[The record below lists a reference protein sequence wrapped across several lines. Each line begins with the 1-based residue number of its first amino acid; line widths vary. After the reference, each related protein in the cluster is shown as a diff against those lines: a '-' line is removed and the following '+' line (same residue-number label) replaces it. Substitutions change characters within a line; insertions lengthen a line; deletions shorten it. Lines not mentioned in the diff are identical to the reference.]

1 MNIDMSQFN
10 QVFFE
15 ESAEHLSE
23 MERLLLALDIG
34 SPDSEDLNAIF
45 RAAHSIKGGSG
56 TFGFNDMAEVTH
68 VLENL
73 LDRMRKGEM
82 APTPEIVNALLASVD
97 VIRAQLDGH
106 IAGHPAGPEAAEEI
120 IRELKSFTEPRD
132 SSSAPASP
140 SPPPAEAISS
150 SSEATPSRHAFRILF
165 HPDREFLKRPKS
177 MESLKE
183 ELSRLG
189 TLTITPPEDPGGGK
203 KPRKGEAGP
212 PWILSL
218 ATEAGEEEI
227 RNIFAFIAPPE
238 AVTIEREISP
248 SGSPAGLT
256 DGEGYGFFVDDVPAQ
271 PPPTSSGSLT
281 DGEGYGFFTETPGSP
296 GSGAASPSGALTDGE
311 GYGFFSDAPG
321 SATPT
326 PKAAAPPPAPAT
338 PPTKDPA
345 KSPAATDASKS
356 RDKGSPGME
365 ASIRVSVERVDQ
377 LINLVGE
384 LVITQAMLAQTSAG
398 VDPVIYEKMHTGLA
412 QLERNTRDLQESVM
426 SIRMMPISFVF
437 SRFPRLV
444 HDLATKL
451 GKKIELVTVGE
462 TTELDKGL
470 IEKISDP
477 LTHLVRNS
485 LDHGIEHPDE
495 RVAAGKP
502 PAGTITLSAS
512 HQGGNIIIEVTDD
525 GRGLNREKIL
535 KKAAERGL
543 PVSES
548 MSDNDVW
555 MLIFEPGFST
565 AETVTDVS
573 GRGVGMDVVKRNVA
587 EMGGTVQIRT
597 LTGFGTT
604 ITIRLPLTLAIL
616 DGMSVSMGGDIYL
629 IPLNMIIETLKPQP
643 SDIRSVT
650 STGQVVQVRGE
661 YLPIVALHRLFN
673 MPAETEDPTEGVLVI
688 IEAEGKKGALFVDA
702 LVGQQQV
709 VIKSLETNFKRVQGI
724 SGATIM
730 GDGKVAMIL
739 DIAALLKMGT

>member
-23 MERLLLALDIG
+23 MERLLLALDVA

-56 TFGFNDMAEVTH
+56 TFGFTDMAEVTH

-82 APTPEIVNALLASVD
+82 APTPEIVNALLSSVD
-97 VIRAQLDGH
+97 VIRTQLDGH
-106 IAGHPAGPEAAEEI
+106 IAGQPAPPDAAEDI
-120 IRELKSFTEPRD
+120 ISELKTFTDPGEAPP
-132 SSSAPASP
+132 APASP
-140 SPPPAEAISS
+140 AQDVGHSAPGSSPRNS
-150 SSEATPSRHAFRILF
+150 FRILF
-165 HPDREFLKRPKS
+165 RPDREFMKRPKS

-189 TLTITPPEDPGGGK
+189 TLEITPPEETGGGK
-203 KPRKGEAGP
+203 KGRKGEAGA
-212 PWILSL
+212 PWTLSL
-218 ATEAGEEEI
+218 TTDSGEEEI

-238 AVTIEREISP
+238 AVEIAASP
-248 SGSPAGLT
+248 PSAESSSPLT
-256 DGEGYGFFVDDVPAQ
+256 DGDGYGFFTEAPDGDTQTAGA
-271 PPPTSSGSLT
+271 SEKLT
-281 DGEGYGFFTETPGSP
+281 DGEGYGFFTDAPG
-296 GSGAASPSGALTDGE
+296 ASPSPE
-311 GYGFFSDAPG
+311 
-321 SATPT
+321 
-326 PKAAAPPPAPAT
+326 
-338 PPTKDPA
+338 PA
-345 KSPAATDASKS
+345 KATAPVPSPSPHKESAKTPAATDPAKG
-356 RDKGSPGME
+356 RDKGAPGME

-451 GKKIELVTVGE
+451 DKKVELVTVGE

-535 KKAAERGL
+535 KKASERGL
-543 PVSES
+543 PVSET
-548 MSDNDVW
+548 MADNDVW

-565 AETVTDVS
+565 AEVVTDVS

-597 LTGFGTT
+597 LSGYGTT

-616 DGMSVSMGGDIYL
+616 DGMSVSLGGDIYL
-629 IPLNMIIETLKPQP
+629 IPLNMIIETLKPQA

-661 YLPIVALHRLFN
+661 YLPIVALHHIFN
-673 MPAETEDPTEGVLVI
+673 MPAETEDPTQGVLII
-688 IEAEGKKGALFVDA
+688 IEAEGRKGALFVDA

-709 VIKSLETNFKRVQGI
+709 VIKSLETNFKKVQGI

-739 DIAALLKMGT
+739 DIAALLKMVS

>member
-23 MERLLLALDIG
+23 MERLLLGLDVA

-56 TFGFNDMAEVTH
+56 TFGFTDMAEVTH

-82 APTPEIVNALLASVD
+82 MPTPEIVNALLSSVD
-97 VIRAQLDGH
+97 IIRAQLDGH
-106 IAGHPAGPEAAEEI
+106 IAGSPAPPWAAEEM
-120 IRELKSFTEPRD
+120 IRILRSFTEEGGEAA
-132 SSSAPASP
+132 APHPSP
-140 SPPPAEAISS
+140 SLHEHSGSPDKRP
-150 SSEATPSRHAFRILF
+150 AFRILF
-165 HPDREFLKRPKS
+165 HPDREFLKRPKA
-177 MESLKE
+177 MENLSG

-189 TLTITPPEDPGGGK
+189 ELKVEKPEEAGTGK
-203 KPRKGEAGP
+203 KIRKGEAGP
-212 PWILSL
+212 PWTFTLS
-218 ATEAGEEEI
+218 TTAGGEEI

-238 AVTIEREISP
+238 AVEIEEISS
-248 SGSPAGLT
+248 SGSAPESSTGDKETSDDPQSGLT
-256 DGEGYGFFVDDVPAQ
+256 DGD
-271 PPPTSSGSLT
+271 
-281 DGEGYGFFTETPGSP
+281 GYGFFTDAPGAGIETET
-296 GSGAASPSGALTDGE
+296 SGTNGLTDGD
-311 GYGFFSDAPG
+311 GYGFFADAPG
-321 SATPT
+321 SVPAASSPS
-326 PKAAAPPPAPAT
+326 PPPQEKAAPPAT
-338 PPTKDPA
+338 PPAGAPA
-345 KSPAATDASKS
+345 KATPAEAAKPKEKS
-356 RDKGSPGME
+356 SPGME

-451 GKKIELVTVGE
+451 GKKVELVTVGE

-485 LDHGIEHPDE
+485 LDHGIEHPDD
-495 RVAAGKP
+495 RIASGKP

-525 GRGLNREKIL
+525 GQGLSRERIL
-535 KKAAERGL
+535 KKAGERGL
-543 PVSES
+543 SVSDT

-565 AETVTDVS
+565 AEVVTDVS
-573 GRGVGMDVVKRNVA
+573 GRGVGMDVVKRNVS

-597 LTGFGTT
+597 MTGFGTT

-629 IPLNMIIETLKPQP
+629 IPLNMIIETLKPQA

-650 STGQVVQVRGE
+650 STGQVVHVRGE
-661 YLPIVALHRLFN
+661 YLPIVALHKIFN
-673 MPAETEDPTEGVLVI
+673 MPAETEDPTQGVLII
-688 IEAEGKKGALFVDA
+688 IEAEGKKGALFVDS

-709 VIKSLETNFKRVQGI
+709 VIKTLETNFRRVQGI

-739 DIAALLKMGT
+739 DIAAILKMVI

>member
-23 MERLLLALDIG
+23 MERLLLALDIA

-56 TFGFNDMAEVTH
+56 TFGFTDMAEVTH

-97 VIRAQLDGH
+97 VIRGQLDGH

-120 IRELKSFTEPRD
+120 IRDLKSFTEPEA
-132 SSSAPASP
+132 SSPAPASP
-140 SPPPAEAISS
+140 SPPPAEVI
-150 SSEATPSRHAFRILF
+150 PSPHSFRILF
-165 HPDREFLKRPKS
+165 RPDREFLKRPKS

-189 TLTITPPEDPGGGK
+189 TLEITPPEETGGGK

-218 ATEAGEEEI
+218 ATFAGEEEI

-238 AVTIEREISP
+238 AVTIETEIPP
-248 SGSPAGLT
+248 SETPAGLT
-256 DGEGYGFFVDDVPAQ
+256 DGEGYGFFADDL
-271 PPPTSSGSLT
+271 PPPTSSASLT
-281 DGEGYGFFTETPGSP
+281 DGEGYGFFTDTPGAP
-296 GSGAASPSGALTDGE
+296 ASGAASPSGALTDGE

-321 SATPT
+321 ASPPPAP
-326 PKAAAPPPAPAT
+326 PKAAAPTPAPA
-338 PPTKDPA
+338 PAKDPA
-345 KSPAATDASKS
+345 KPPAATDASKS
-356 RDKGSPGME
+356 RDKASPGME

-604 ITIRLPLTLAIL
+604 LTIRLPLTLAIL